1 MVVRI
6 DRSRWPIQKTTSMN
20 SWLNLTFLLAEEGV
34 VDPEAGQQSGLGSLV
49 PPLIMIAV
57 FYYFMLLRPRA
68 AEERKRK
75 AVLDGLKK
83 NDRVATAGGIIGTV
97 AQLSGDGTEVTLK
110 VDDTTRIK
118 FRRSSISSVLT
129 DEKDD
134 AAKS

>member
-1 MVVRI
+1 
-6 DRSRWPIQKTTSMN
+6 MN

-83 NDRVATAGGIIGTV
+83 NDRVVTAGGIMGTV

-118 FRRSSISSVLT
+118 FRRSSISSVVT